1 MTRETFHA
9 SLSDKEKEFW
19 KAMAEKF
26 GKLKYEGEQAPK
38 GYVVKGYQPHRVK
51 K

>member
-1 MTRETFHA
+1 MSRETFHA
-9 SLSDKEKEFW
+9 SLADQEKQFW

-38 GYVVKGYQPHRVK
+38 GVIVQDYQPHRVK

>member
-1 MTRETFHA
+1 VAREIFHA
-9 SLSDKEKEFW
+9 SLSDKEKDFW
-19 KAMAEKF
+19 KAMSEKF

-38 GYVVKGYQPHRVK
+38 GVIVRDYQPHRVK